1 MTTDKF
7 IFFWGGTY
15 SQWCPSTF
23 TIDGV
28 EYNCAEQY
36 MMAKKALMF
45 NDFDAYREIM
55 LEKNPATQKAI
66 GKTVRGFDKE
76 KWEKYCLDIVTDGNY
91 AKFTQ
96 NPEMKKELLGSGNRE
111 IVEASPEDRIWG
123 IGLHESNPD
132 VLDKSKWRG
141 TNWLGI
147 AIMRVRQRLR
157 DEDFSFMNQE
167 LTTR

>member
-15 SQWCPSTF
+15 SQWCPSHF
-23 TIDGV
+23 NIDGV

-45 NDFDAYREIM
+45 HDIDSYRNIM
-55 LEKNPATQKAI
+55 ISDKPDDQKAL
-66 GKTVRGFDKE
+66 GKMVTAFHKPT
-76 KWEKYCLDIVTDGNY
+76 WEKYCRKIVYDGNM

-96 NPEMKKELLGSGNRE
+96 NPAMLRELIASGNRE
-111 IVEASPEDRIWG
+111 IVEASPQDRIWG
-123 IGLHESNPD
+123 IGLHETHPD
-132 VLDKSKWRG
+132 ILDKTKWQG

-147 AIMRVRQRLR
+147 AIMEVREILK
-157 DEDFSFMNQE
+157 
-167 LTTR
+167 TK